1 MGDAVRDPWAAF
13 YGSSNVLPD
22 SGGEAVGE
30 AARQSREVG
39 GEDTQ
44 ASKSLAEV
52 FDVNFE
58 LPAGGAAPGEPLE
71 VEEDVPGSHE
81 ENQVN
86 ESPLEGKIQD
96 PGSPSPAAASGKKK
110 KKKKKG
116 KKQADEERIAGE
128 TAAAQEE
135 EEEAEKEKERAAE
148 EEVAKVKAE
157 EEAQAR
163 QEAVERE
170 EEEARKEEE
179 EEEARKREE
188 EGEARRRQEEEANA
202 ANEAEEAKAMEE
214 QEEAEEKEKERTAAA
229 AAQEEEARV
238 TMEEEEKEGER
249 AAAAAEEEE
258 KARASKEREEAELR
272 EREEMK
278 ENEAAARKQAE
289 EERAAAHKAA
299 DVGAS
304 VKAFD
309 FLSRDDFE
317 FPDDFKKNSGPE
329 QESADIH
336 VTAEVVQ
343 APGDHGVEMAAV
355 EGDQGAAEMDLDL
368 GGAIATEIPEAVE
381 NDAVG
386 TFAAGQ
392 GKVDVGAPSPGREE
406 DIEPAKKI
414 DFLGIAREAD
424 YDSVSTPT
432 MLKASG
438 SSPAFGPES
447 VSSHVDSDA
456 FEDPNDIE
464 TPVI

>member
-58 LPAGGAAPGEPLE
+58 LPAGGAALGEPLE
-71 VEEDVPGSHE
+71 VEEDIPGSHE

-135 EEEAEKEKERAAE
+135 EEEAEKEKER
-148 EEVAKVKAE
+148 
-157 EEAQAR
+157 
-163 QEAVERE
+163 
-170 EEEARKEEE
+170 
-179 EEEARKREE
+179 
-188 EGEARRRQEEEANA
+188 
-202 ANEAEEAKAMEE
+202 
-214 QEEAEEKEKERTAAA
+214 TAAA

-258 KARASKEREEAELR
+258 KARAAKEREEAELR

-368 GGAIATEIPEAVE
+368 DLGGAIATEIPEAVG

-406 DIEPAKKI
+406 DVEPAKKI